1 MPKRGRK
8 GVKGPSKPMT
18 GEKPA
23 ASESA
28 AFVGNIK
35 TTLISPLLGNVRTY
49 IITGTV
55 AGIFAAGS
63 YLAIAGWHKADKLI
77 QNYVAV
83 AISTQLAD
91 ENSAFYS
98 NVSKALEKM
107 RKLEVGEISAGTFVL
122 SAENPSY
129 QLFLYVP
136 AEKDYTAVLYYDGND
151 GWPKCHHV
159 DVGSREIVPLNLT
172 KRKLDLAEIL
182 PSASAGTPENPE
194 NSKYASD
201 SESGQLSKLHGI
213 TFQLKAQ
220 APEELIAAAAKND
233 PCSLVPQ
240 QLRISYVTL
249 VAPAI
254 RMGQ

>member
-1 MPKRGRK
+1 M
-8 GVKGPSKPMT
+8 
-18 GEKPA
+18 A
-23 ASESA
+23 A
-28 AFVGNIK
+28 
-35 TTLISPLLGNVRTY
+35 
-49 IITGTV
+49 
-55 AGIFAAGS
+55 
-63 YLAIAGWHKADKLI
+63 
-77 QNYVAV
+77 

-136 AEKDYTAVLYYDGND
+136 AEKDYTAKLYYDAND

-159 DVGSREIVPLNLT
+159 DVVNRKIVPLNLT
-172 KRKLDLAEIL
+172 KRILDLAEIL
-182 PSASAGTPENPE
+182 PSPSAGTPEDLE
-194 NSKYASD
+194 NSKYDSD
-201 SESGQLSKLHGI
+201 NGSRQLSKLQGI
-213 TFQLKAQ
+213 TFQLKAP
-220 APEELIAAAAKND
+220 APEELIAATAKND

-240 QLRISYVTL
+240 RLRISYVTL
-249 VAPAI
+249 VAPTI